1 MKGGEQEGIKSNET
15 LFQLIETLKQLD
27 GAGVT
32 ELATRMDVSKSTIHR
47 HLTTLEDHEYVIRD
61 GQEFRLSLKFLE
73 YGGYVRRTNEIAKQI
88 RPRIE
93 ELADK
98 TGELSA
104 YVVEEH
110 GQGVFVFRGIG
121 DNAVGTDAGV
131 GKRFHLHS
139 LAAGKA
145 MLAEL
150 SPERVDEIIET
161 HGLPAYT
168 DNTITEAD
176 ELREELDAIRDR
188 GFAVDRQEHLMG
200 LHAVAAPVYGPNDE
214 LRGAFNVAGP
224 SHRMKGDWFTEEIPE
239 LLLGTITEFQLDITY
254 A

>member
-1 MKGGEQEGIKSNET
+1 MGRDEHEGIKSNET
-15 LFQLIETLKQLD
+15 LFELVDTLKQLD

-32 ELATRMDVSKSTIHR
+32 ELATRMGVSKSTIHR
-47 HLTTLEDHEYVIRD
+47 HLTTLENHEFVVRE
-61 GQEFRLSLKFLE
+61 GQEFRLSLKFLG
-73 YGGYVRRTNEIAKQI
+73 YGGYVRRTNEMAKQI

-104 YVVEEH
+104 YVTEEH

-145 MLAEL
+145 MLAEFE
-150 SPERVDEIIET
+150 PERVDEIIET
-161 HGLPAYT
+161 RGLPAYT
-168 DNTITEAD
+168 NNTITEPD
-176 ELREELDAIRDR
+176 ELREELEAIRDQ
-188 GFAVDRQEHLMG
+188 GFAIDRQEHLKG
-200 LHAVAAPVYGPNDE
+200 LHAVAAPVYGPNND
-214 LRGAFNVAGP
+214 LRGAFSVAGP